1 MITGVIVFLFS
12 GIAMAQYTLW
22 GYGIPGYTNF
32 SLMNLSRFSGYP
44 YYYMPALGFY
54 SYLVYALKFYDM
66 AQATPLLYAHDPLA
80 DYYGAMVSGYASA
93 YNIAPRQAIIP
104 FIKEYML
111 R

>member
-1 MITGVIVFLFS
+1 
-12 GIAMAQYTLW
+12 
-22 GYGIPGYTNF
+22 
-32 SLMNLSRFSGYP
+32 
-44 YYYMPALGFY
+44 
-54 SYLVYALKFYDM
+54 M